1 MVIKIEN
8 LDYAIRGKPLFE
20 GFSLSVEA
28 QSHHLLVGPSGAG
41 KTTLINLV
49 CGLLSPDHGEIRVAG
64 ENIAAASE
72 SGRDKIRRENIGMVF
87 QTLRLVSALDL
98 SANLLLAQ
106 RLARGS
112 TDGSLIHSLL
122 ERLGIGHRARAKPH
136 EMSQGEAQRAAIA
149 RALVTRPRLLIADE
163 PTSSLDK
170 SNARQ
175 VADLLLECAADYG
188 VTLLIAT
195 HDDRLD
201 PLFSNR
207 IALTGP
213 VAKVA

>member
-1 MVIKIEN
+1 MLIEIEN
-8 LDYAIRGKPLFE
+8 LGYAIKGKPIFD

-28 QSHHLLVGPSGAG
+28 RSHHLLVGPSGSG
-41 KTTLINLV
+41 KTTLINLI
-49 CGLLSPDHGEIRVAG
+49 CGLLAADHGVIKVVG
-64 ENIAAASE
+64 QDIAAASE
-72 SGRDKIRRENIGMVF
+72 SGRDKIRRENIGIVF

-112 TDGSLIHSLL
+112 TDVPLINSLL
-122 ERLGIGHRARAKPH
+122 ERLGIDHRAQAKPH

-170 SNARQ
+170 SNAQQ

-195 HDDRLD
+195 HDDRLN
-201 PLFSNR
+201 PLFPNR
-207 IALTGP
+207 ISLTEHMAM
-213 VAKVA
+213 VA